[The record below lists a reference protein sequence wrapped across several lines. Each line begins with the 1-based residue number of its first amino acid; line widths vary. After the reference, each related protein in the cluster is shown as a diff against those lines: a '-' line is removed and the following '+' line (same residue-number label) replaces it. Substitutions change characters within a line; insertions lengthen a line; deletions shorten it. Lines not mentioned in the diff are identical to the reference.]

1 MRRSV
6 AALHFAADMMW
17 GAMMVRKIEVLA
29 VLAAAAG
36 CTTVPERP
44 IAIESDSISFE
55 TGPCFGACPVFRV
68 SVSPDGSGTFE
79 GRQHTAVTGERAFRI
94 TPEQYRAFAA
104 HLAPLRPAEGSV
116 RMSGEA
122 CRQMAT
128 DLPSAEVTWFSQIGN
143 SQNYYFY
150 FGCDMD
156 RNAAIAER
164 LRSAPAL
171 LPISGMIGRSL

>member
-1 MRRSV
+1 
-6 AALHFAADMMW
+6 
-17 GAMMVRKIEVLA
+17 MVRKWLGVA
-29 VLAAAAG
+29 VLTAAAAG
-36 CTTVPERP
+36 CVTVREGPV
-44 IAIESDSISFE
+44 AIESDSISYE

-68 SVSPDGSGTFE
+68 SVSPDGSGVFE
-79 GRQHTAVTGERAFRI
+79 GRQHTAVRGERAFRI
-94 TPEQYRAFAA
+94 TPAQYRAFAA

-116 RMSGEA
+116 RLSGEA

-143 SQNYYFY
+143 SQSYYFY
-150 FGCDMD
+150 FGCDME

-171 LPISGMIGRSL
+171 LPIRELVGRGL